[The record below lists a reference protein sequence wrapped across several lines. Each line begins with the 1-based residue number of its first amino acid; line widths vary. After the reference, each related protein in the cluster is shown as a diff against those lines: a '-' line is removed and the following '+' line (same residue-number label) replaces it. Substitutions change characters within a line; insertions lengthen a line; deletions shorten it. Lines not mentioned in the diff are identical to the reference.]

1 MAEPTVCVELF
12 LGELLGSGIV
22 ILPLSAWLFPSPAGV
37 HFWVDPQ
44 APVFETMAVGDALS
58 SWCLPPESPRSKVRG
73 EEARTSAAEGF
84 AGTTSGLTGGDGSLG
99 LQ

>member
-22 ILPLSAWLFPSPAGV
+22 ILPLNAWLFPSPAGV

-44 APVFETMAVGDALS
+44 APMFETVAVGDALS
-58 SWCLPPESPRSKVRG
+58 SRCLLPEIPRSKVRG